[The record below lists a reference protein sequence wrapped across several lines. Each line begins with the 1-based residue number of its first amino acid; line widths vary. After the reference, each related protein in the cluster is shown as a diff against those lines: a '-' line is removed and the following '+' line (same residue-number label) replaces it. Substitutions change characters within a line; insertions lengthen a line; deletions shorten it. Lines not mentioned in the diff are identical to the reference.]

1 MVLSFFHRHPR
12 YVIALGVGLLVLFL
26 LGASDHSSLGYPPRI
41 RYEALGSR
49 SSLESRLEQT
59 ERDYQAVIAR
69 RPELIK
75 KYGGNVKNIEPCV
88 PCDLR
93 TCMF

>member
-1 MVLSFFHRHPR
+1 MVPSLFHRHPR

-26 LGASDHSSLGYPPRI
+26 LGASDHSTLGYPRNEVLTAQGYP
-41 RYEALGSR
+41 LK
-49 SSLESRLEQT
+49 SRLEQT

-75 KYGGNVKNIEPCV
+75 KYGGDVKNIEP
-88 PCDLR
+88 
-93 TCMF
+93 

>member
-1 MVLSFFHRHPR
+1 MVLSLFHRHPR

-26 LGASDHSSLGYPPRI
+26 LGASDHSTLGYPPP
-41 RYEALGSR
+41 RYDDSMMQL
-49 SSLESRLEQT
+49 SLKSRLEQT

-75 KYGGNVKNIEPCV
+75 KYGGNAKDIQP
-88 PCDLR
+88 
-93 TCMF
+93 